1 MCYSQCEIILPYSQ
15 PSRWHTLNC
24 KVHPINMG
32 HVIAHALV
40 CPSALLLCNRGS
52 RLKCAPS
59 VSIWKDHS
67 LVIYLSL
74 KVLSQDRFPNQSQV
88 RNCSQEPHY
97 FKMLTSSSQC
107 VFLQKVKMVQ
117 TFHSLPVWDLWKAYQ
132 ITTVFCKTKIH
143 YKVKQVNKQQT
154 KLISTKSSH
163 ISKR

>member
-1 MCYSQCEIILPYSQ
+1 MRCGPHNWGFKMCYSQCEIILPYSQ

-24 KVHPINMG
+24 KVRPINVG
-32 HVIAHALV
+32 HVIAHTLV

-52 RLKCAPS
+52 KSKCAPS

-67 LVIYLSL
+67 LMIYISL

-117 TFHSLPVWDLWKAYQ
+117 TFHSLPVWDL
-132 ITTVFCKTKIH
+132 
-143 YKVKQVNKQQT
+143 
-154 KLISTKSSH
+154 
-163 ISKR
+163 